1 MRGNGRRRLGW
12 LAVVLVLV
20 ALLAT
25 SAWAEEKL
33 ATTVEKATKSGDVYG
48 MTTRVSGKI
57 ACAGECVP
65 TGSVKVTVT
74 TYLTH
79 TSGLPPFTASGTLNA
94 EGRYSVSF
102 TGLPHGAHSMKI
114 EYQGDDRHAASMDA
128 NQMLSIYFPFLQT
141 EFNVTEGASYGDDI
155 TISGYIRGQAGT
167 VPEKPVQLIVDGNT
181 VAARALGSSG
191 EFSCTLSG
199 VSAGSHTLKLVLES
213 DGNHSSYQTERTFEV
228 KKRGVR
234 LADVQ
239 IQRGEG
245 SVFLNGKLLTT
256 DGKPVQPGNVRV
268 VFDGGKSA
276 LCALSQAGGF
286 SAFDDLPTAEGKHT
300 ISVRYDGNENYEA
313 LGGNAY
319 HYIIGKLTPV
329 VALDFISDIA
339 YNDSGTVVG
348 SVRGDADVGKP
359 TGTVTVDIEG
369 LSSENVSLSV
379 DARYERPFTATWAK
393 LGTYT
398 VTVTYSGDERY
409 YGASA
414 TTTVTVVAA
423 RPNTP
428 AIGEGYTIDYRAE
441 TIDVWVGYE
450 MNRAVDFSG
459 EIVASGMMVQPGQ
472 GLFLRKAAQGNYL
485 PSLVVLVNIPA
496 RPDAPAGLQGVDET
510 APGRSDGRI
519 EGTSTAMEYQRSGE
533 AGWTTCPDGAVTGLE
548 PGAYEVR
555 VKATER
561 SFAGQTTQVTISV
574 KARLAVKV
582 RAFEAVT
589 YGYERPLARYIYIT
603 NTGDGD
609 AVIDRVQVSGA
620 AYSVGGKGDLVKAG
634 ETMTSRRIQPK
645 AGLNAGT
652 YVAAVTVTYE
662 GGAKATT
669 RVSFTVNKAQQ
680 DAPAAPEVLASA
692 SGWVILKE
700 AAASSAGTAA
710 QYSKDG
716 GETWQANGVFVG
728 LAEGET
734 YAFAV
739 RYAEDENHEASL
751 ASEITRVAAEDGGE
765 SVVCS
770 RELAALLLWHAE
782 NCPEPTGEIV
792 PADVEPESWY
802 ADAIAWAM
810 EAGLFENSED
820 GLFQPEEPLARD
832 VLETALQ
839 QLALYRGYDETEITL
854 RQESGDTFLPAHNG
868 EDASAPVIVGEFTSA
883 LRRFDEAYAEKP

>member
-1 MRGNGRRRLGW
+1 MRGNGRRRLVW
-12 LAVVLVLV
+12 LAVILVLV

-33 ATTVEKATKSGDVYG
+33 TTTVEKATKSGDAYG

-57 ACAGECVP
+57 TCAGECAP

-79 TSGLPPFTASGTLNA
+79 TSGLPPFVANGTLNA

-128 NQMLSIYFPFLQT
+128 DQSLTIYFPFLET
-141 EFNVTEGASYGDDI
+141 ELKVTEGASYGDDI
-155 TISGYIRGQAGT
+155 TISGYIRGEAGT

-181 VAARALGSSG
+181 VAVRALGSAG
-191 EFSCTLSG
+191 EFSYTLSG
-199 VSAGSHTLKLVLES
+199 VSAGSHTLKVVLES
-213 DGNHSSYQTERTFEV
+213 DGNHSNYQTERTFEV

-268 VFDGGKSA
+268 IFDGGKSV
-276 LCALSQAGGF
+276 LSALSQTGGF

-300 ISVRYDGNENYEA
+300 ISIRYDGDENYEA
-313 LGGNAY
+313 LGGSAY
-319 HYIIGKLTPV
+319 HYIVGKLTPV
-329 VALDFISDIA
+329 VALDFIRDIA
-339 YNDSGTVVG
+339 YNDAGTVVG
-348 SVRGDADVGKP
+348 SVRGDTDVGKP

-369 LSSENVSLSV
+369 LSSENVSLGA
-379 DARYERPFTATWAK
+379 DASYERPFTATWAK

-398 VTVTYSGDERY
+398 VTVTYSGDEHY

-423 RPNTP
+423 RPNVP

-441 TIDVWVGYE
+441 TIDVWAGYE

-459 EIVASGMMVQPGQ
+459 ETVASGMTIQPGR

-485 PSLVVLVNIPA
+485 PSLVVLVSIPA
-496 RPDAPAGLQGVDET
+496 RPDAPAGLQGVDES

-519 EGTSTAMEYQRSGE
+519 EGVSAAMEYRKSGE

-548 PGAYEVR
+548 PGAYDVR

-561 SFAGQTTQVTISV
+561 SFAGQTAQVTISV
-574 KARLAVKV
+574 KACLTVKV
-582 RAFEAVT
+582 RSFEAVT

-634 ETMTSRRIQPK
+634 ETMTTRRIQPK

-652 YVAAVTVTYE
+652 YVATVTVTYE

-669 RVSFTVNKAQQ
+669 QVSFTVNKAQQ

-692 SGWVILKE
+692 SGWAILKE
-700 AAASSAGTAA
+700 AAASPAGTAA

-728 LAEGET
+728 LSEGET

-739 RYAEDENHEASL
+739 RYAEDENHEASPV
-751 ASEITRVAAEDGGE
+751 SEITRIAAENGDA
-765 SVVCS
+765 SIVCT
-770 RELAALLLWHAE
+770 REMAALLLWHAQ

-792 PADVEPESWY
+792 LADVKPESWY
-802 ADAIAWAM
+802 ADAIAWAV
-810 EAGLFENSED
+810 EAGLFEDCED
-820 GLFQPEEPLARD
+820 GRFQPEEPLARD

-839 QLALYRGYDETEITL
+839 QLALYRGCDETEIAL
-854 RQESGDTFLPAHNG
+854 RQVSGDTFLPAKTG
-868 EDASAPVIVGEFTSA
+868 EDASAPVTVGEFTSA
-883 LRRFDEAYAEKP
+883 LRRFEEAYAEKS